1 MTSRAS
7 TKQPSESIPPRAEND
22 FFGHNKLLR
31 SLPPEAFEPF
41 VERLTRKEVKA
52 GERFIRQG
60 EKGEEFFLIEQ
71 GSCVVSVERD
81 GDLHPL
87 AKSRPG
93 DVVGEMAVLTGE
105 RRNAHVDAASDMILW
120 GLSRAA
126 FDDLA
131 EQHSD
136 LRSLLTEI
144 MVERFAAS
152 KLTRDRHIGKYRI
165 VDVIGQGGWS
175 IVYKGVHHALNIPV
189 AIKMLRHDLAMN
201 PDFIDKF
208 HREAKTIARLNHEN
222 IVRVYDIEERYRTVF
237 IMMECLEGVTLQYLL
252 DNSPPPPLARSL
264 DILMQVCAGLA
275 YAHQKGIVHQDVKP
289 ANIFLQHNQRVRVV
303 DFGLACPQGT
313 EDLDLPGTVG
323 YMSPEQIE
331 GDPVDERSDIYSLA
345 ITAFEMV
352 TGRRPFPE
360 EDVAKLMDLHR
371 TMSLPDPRNLVPDL
385 PEEWARFILRA
396 GQREPEGRYQSIG
409 EVIEELGPLA
419 AKMGVGPG
427 AAPRPR
433 RQMISL
439 YLFFRDEHHLALAG
453 LLDDFSAKAE
463 KLGVKVRAVDVKE
476 V

>member
-1 MTSRAS
+1 MTGRTS
-7 TKQPSESIPPRAEND
+7 TRKPSESIPPRAGND
-22 FFGHNKLLR
+22 FFSRNKLLQ
-31 SLPPEAFEPF
+31 SLPPEAFEPL
-41 VERLTRKEVKA
+41 VERLIRQEVPA

-60 EKGEEFFLIEQ
+60 EEGNEFYLIEQ
-71 GSCVVSVERD
+71 GSCVISVERD
-81 GDLHPL
+81 GTLQPL
-87 AKSRPG
+87 AKSKPG

-105 RRNAHVDAASDMILW
+105 PRNAHVDAASDMVLW

-126 FDDLA
+126 FDALA
-131 EQHSD
+131 DEHPD
-136 LRSLLTEI
+136 LRGLLTEI

-165 VDVIGQGGWS
+165 VDIIGQGGWS

-222 IVRVYDIEERYRTVF
+222 IVRVYDIEERFRTVF
-237 IMMECLEGVTLQYLL
+237 IMMECLEGVSLQYLL
-252 DNSPPPPLARSL
+252 DNSPTPPLNRSL
-264 DILMQVCAGLA
+264 DVLMQVCAGLA

-289 ANIFLQHNQRVRVV
+289 ANIFLQSDQRVRVV

-323 YMSPEQIE
+323 YMSPEQID

-345 ITAFEMV
+345 VTAFEMV

-360 EDVAKLMDLHR
+360 DDLARLMDLHR

-385 PEEWARFILRA
+385 PEELARFIVRA
-396 GQREPEGRYQSIG
+396 GQRDPAARYQGIG
-409 EVIEELGPLA
+409 QVMADLGPLA
-419 AKMGVGPG
+419 ARLGVGSSHRPG
-427 AAPRPR
+427 L
-433 RQMISL
+433 QMISL

-453 LLDDFSAKAE
+453 LLDDFSAKAQ

-476 V
+476 I